1 MHIKV
6 NLGVFVISKGQL
18 KNQYLYKPVF
28 AWQILTY
35 FFSQGFKKGLKV
47 GRKNNTIYNGTENSI
62 AAEMLYT
69 YFSNIELQ
77 LLGIEFETF
86 VS

>member
-1 MHIKV
+1 MLNK
-6 NLGVFVISKGQL
+6 
-18 KNQYLYKPVF
+18 YLN
-28 AWQILTY
+28 QILTY

-47 GRKNNTIYNGTENSI
+47 VRKNNTIYNATENSI